1 MTGIIALMMLVSIF
15 LGLCALFGLLWGVK
29 TKQFEDYSKFLDGT
43 KFDSE
48 DALNDAYKMEQKK
61 KEALKNRTNL
71 KDNDKNLNKNLDKN
85 EGYRPP
91 D

>member
-1 MTGIIALMMLVSIF
+1 MSSSTIALMLTISTILGF
-15 LGLCALFGLLWGVK
+15 LALFGLLWGLK
-29 TKQFEDYSKFLDGT
+29 TKQFDDYSKFLDGT

-61 KEALKNRTNL
+61 EEALKKRE
-71 KDNDKNLNKNLDKN
+71 K
-85 EGYRPP
+85 EYSPP

>member
-1 MTGIIALMMLVSIF
+1 MSTILTIMLVVSIF
-15 LGLCALFGLLWGVK
+15 MGLIGLFGLLWGLK
-29 TKQFEDYSKFLDGT
+29 TRQFEDYSKFLDGT

-61 KEALKNRTNL
+61 KEALKKRE
-71 KDNDKNLNKNLDKN
+71 DKNS
-85 EGYRPP
+85 GYRPP